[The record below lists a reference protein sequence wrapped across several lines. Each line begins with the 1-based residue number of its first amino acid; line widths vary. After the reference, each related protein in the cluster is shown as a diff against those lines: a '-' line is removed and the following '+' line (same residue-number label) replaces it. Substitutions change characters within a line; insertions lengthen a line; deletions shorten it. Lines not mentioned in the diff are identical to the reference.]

1 MYNSCIGEPGETGCM
16 TETKKR
22 EFKPKLET
30 KLRREDFKRV
40 DDLAKLEGKTKSEV
54 VREAVLWYLDNREQ
68 LKNESRDGVIA
79 QSIDAMA
86 NRVCA
91 MLARQGR
98 LIGTVFELTYSNM
111 SRTGEGK
118 SSFEAAVTTAN
129 RKMVRAV
136 QKDERE
142 LAEAMKKTVKA
153 K

>member
-1 MYNSCIGEPGETGCM
+1 M

-30 KLRREDFKRV
+30 KMRREDFKRV

-118 SSFEAAVTTAN
+118 SSFEAAVNSAN